1 MTEEGRASRSRRRT
15 GWRAAFVTA
24 LVVLSGCSGKG
35 EYGTVRGLVT
45 FNGQAI
51 SEGMVVF
58 FSPETC
64 VYQAARI
71 QPDGSFVAKMSDG
84 PGLLVGEYQVAVM
97 PPVVE
102 GPGSKA
108 FGPISLRDYR
118 EIPIKYRNPKTSG
131 LTLSVTPGE
140 NRLFVIDMKP

>member
-1 MTEEGRASRSRRRT
+1 M
-15 GWRAAFVTA
+15 GWQAAVVSA
-24 LVVLSGCSGKG
+24 LVAVSGCAGRG
-35 EYGTVRGLVT
+35 EYGIVRGLVT
-45 FNGQAI
+45 SNGKAI

-118 EIPIKYRNPKTSG
+118 EIPLKYRNPKTSG
-131 LTLSVTPGE
+131 LTLSVAPGE
-140 NRLFVIDMKP
+140 NQLFVIDMKP